1 MTAPAPVIASADNPT
16 FRRLRALVDE
26 PREVKK
32 QGRTVLMVT
41 HDPTAAA
48 CAKRRVII
56 KDGRIT

>member
-1 MTAPAPVIASADNPT
+1 MIRTLN
-16 FRRLRALVDE
+16 E
-26 PREVKK
+26 

-41 HDPTAAA
+41 HDPTVAA